1 MPSLDEAAGKRTDGR
16 EVEMTA
22 GLIVL
27 QRRTRFCAT
36 TAVAAL
42 LSICGCAHLDSMD
55 PLGSMA
61 QVPRSPAAVYAPLAR
76 PGDQVDIRDEDSP
89 DVTGRILT
97 LADCVRIGLELNPST
112 KFTWQAVQSAA
123 ARVGEEQSAYFP
135 EVDLSAGAVR
145 EKQVTFQSLQSNQQ
159 PSTDDLFTTA
169 FALKYL
175 LFDGGQ
181 RAARVSSVQ
190 ADLQSVGFQHNT
202 GLQSVALKVE
212 QAYYTLLATQWALQV
227 AEETVRSNESHVR
240 LAQAR
245 FDAGLVPR
253 SDVLKAATAK
263 ADADLALV
271 GARDSVRIAEGT
283 LVSAMGLKVST
294 PVRIADVSENAHG
307 HETQDMNRLLDEA
320 ARNRPELLAAA
331 SKVKAKQAAIQEA
344 KSQYWP
350 KLNANAGYGWID
362 NTFFPNHDQ
371 WAVGVTLDFPLF
383 TGFKREYQVKR
394 AKSDTEQARADYVS
408 QLRGVELEV
417 WTAYSRLIEADEA
430 IQAAQ
435 IFVASADESARLAD
449 GEYKAGAGTIIALID
464 AQTALTSARNRLV
477 QARFTW
483 YTVRAQFERA
493 IGRSLTSRA
502 ETAGPAPAAKDVS
515 GLHSEIQNQ
524 EE

>member
-1 MPSLDEAAGKRTDGR
+1 
-16 EVEMTA
+16 MTTGWFA
-22 GLIVL
+22 S
-27 QRRTRFCAT
+27 RRRAHLWAI
-36 TAVAAL
+36 TAFAVL
-42 LSICGCAHLDSMD
+42 LSICACAHVDSMD

-61 QVPRSPAAVYAPLAR
+61 SVPGSAAANYAPRSRPEHQPELEADVSPA
-76 PGDQVDIRDEDSP
+76 
-89 DVTGRILT
+89 VTGRILT
-97 LADCVRIGLELNPST
+97 LADCIRIGLELNPTT
-112 KFTWQAVQSAA
+112 KSTWQAVRSAA

-135 EVDLSAGAVR
+135 ELDFSTAAYR
-145 EKQVTFQSLQSNQQ
+145 EKLVSFQSLQSNQL
-159 PSTDDLFTTA
+159 PSSDDLYTTA

-181 RAARVSSVQ
+181 RAAKVGGVQ
-190 ADLQSVGFQHNT
+190 ADLQTVGFQHNA
-202 GLQSVALKVE
+202 GLQSMALKVE
-212 QAYYTLLATQWALQV
+212 QAYYTLLAAQSSLQV

-263 ADADLALV
+263 ADADLTLV

-283 LVSAMGLKVST
+283 LVSTMGLKVST
-294 PVRIADVSENAHG
+294 PVKIAEVPDNEHS
-307 HETQDMNRLLDEA
+307 HEVEDMNRLLDEA

-331 SKVKAKQAAIQEA
+331 SKVKSKQAVIQEA

-350 KLNANAGYGWID
+350 KINASNSYGWID
-362 NTFFPNHDQ
+362 NAFLPNHDQ
-371 WAVGVTLDFPLF
+371 WAVGVTLEFPLF

-394 AKSDTEQARADYVS
+394 AKSDTEQARAEYLN

-430 IQAAQ
+430 IQAAK
-435 IFVASADESARLAD
+435 IYVASADESARLAD

-477 QARFTW
+477 LARFTW
-483 YTVRAQFERA
+483 YTVRAQFEKA
-493 IGRSLTSRA
+493 IGRSLISNA
-502 ETAGPAPAAKDVS
+502 EIGGPEPAAKAMFGS
-515 GLHSEIQNQ
+515 NAEIQNHK
-524 EE
+524 E

>member
-1 MPSLDEAAGKRTDGR
+1 M
-16 EVEMTA
+16 
-22 GLIVL
+22 
-27 QRRTRFCAT
+27 RTRLIASRRSAHLCAT
-36 TAVAAL
+36 TVAAL

-61 QVPRSPAAVYAPLAR
+61 RVPGSSAAVYAPLSR
-76 PGDQVDIRDEDSP
+76 PEDRVEIRDDVQP
-89 DVTGRILT
+89 DITARILT
-97 LADCVRIGLELNPST
+97 LADCVRIGLELNPAT
-112 KFTWQAVQSAA
+112 KSTWQALRSAA

-135 EVDLSAGAVR
+135 EIDLLAGAVR
-145 EKQVTFQSLQSNQQ
+145 EKQVTFQSLESKQ
-159 PSTDDLFTTA
+159 PPSIDNLYTTA

-181 RAARVSSVQ
+181 RSAKVGGVQ
-190 ADLQSVGFQHNT
+190 ADLQSVGFQHNA
-202 GLQSVALKVE
+202 GLQSVALKAE

-245 FDAGLVPR
+245 FDSGLVPR

-271 GARDSVRIAEGT
+271 GARDLVRIAEGT

-294 PVRIADVSENAHG
+294 PVRIADVPENAHG

-331 SKVKAKQAAIQEA
+331 SKVKAKQAAIIEA

-371 WAVGVTLDFPLF
+371 WAVGVTLDFSLF

-477 QARFTW
+477 QARFSW
-483 YTVRAQFERA
+483 YTVRAQFEKA
-493 IGRSLTSRA
+493 IGRSLISRA

-515 GLHSEIQNQ
+515 GLRSEIQN
-524 EE
+524 

>member
-1 MPSLDEAAGKRTDGR
+1 MIAGWFALK
-16 EVEMTA
+16 
-22 GLIVL
+22 
-27 QRRTRFCAT
+27 RRTRFRAT
-36 TAVAAL
+36 LAFAAL
-42 LSICGCAHLDSMD
+42 LPICGCAHVDSMD
-55 PLGSMA
+55 LLGSMA
-61 QVPRSPAAVYAPLAR
+61 QVPGSAAAVYVPPSR
-76 PGDQVDIRDEDSP
+76 PDEQAAVADDVSP
-89 DVTGRILT
+89 DVTGRTLT
-97 LADCVRIGLELNPST
+97 LADCIRVGLELNPST
-112 KFTWQAVQSAA
+112 NSTWQAVQSAA
-123 ARVGEEQSAYFP
+123 ARVGEEQSAYLP

-145 EKQVTFQSLQSNQQ
+145 EKQITFQSLQSKQQ
-159 PSTDDLFTTA
+159 PSADDLYTTA

-181 RAARVSSVQ
+181 RSAKVSGVQ

-212 QAYYTLLATQWALQV
+212 QAYYTLLATQWALRV

-271 GARDSVRIAEGT
+271 SARDAVRIAEGT
-283 LVSAMGLKVST
+283 LVSAMGLKVSK
-294 PVRIADVSENAHG
+294 PVRIADVSEDTHAH
-307 HETQDMNRLLDEA
+307 EVEDMNRLLDEA

-350 KLNANAGYGWID
+350 KINASAGYGWVD

-394 AKSDTEQARADYVS
+394 AKSDAEQARADYVN

-430 IQAAQ
+430 IQAAK
-435 IFVASADESARLAD
+435 IYVASADESARLAD

-483 YTVRAQFERA
+483 YTVRAQFEKA
-493 IGRSLTSRA
+493 IGRSLIAHA
-502 ETAGPAPAAKDVS
+502 ETAGPAATAKDVS
-515 GLHSEIQNQ
+515 GLRAEIQKLK
-524 EE
+524 E